1 MKNFCLNTTLALICL
16 LAASAAPSWAEGGR
30 VDFTAPFAFSVGTVQ
45 LPAGDYHITAYA
57 EGGAIFVTGTGN
69 PSAATAI
76 MYPLH
81 SGNPTEKASI
91 RFTRRGGKYIL
102 MAVGM
107 ETGQTFELANPR

>member
-1 MKNFCLNTTLALICL
+1 MKNFCLNTTLALVCL
-16 LAASAAPSWAEGGR
+16 LAASAAPSWAESGR
-30 VDFTAPFAFSVGTVQ
+30 VDFTAPFAFNVGSVQ

-57 EGGAIFVTGTGN
+57 EGGAIFVIGKGSPN
-69 PSAATAI
+69 AATAI

-91 RFTRRGGKYIL
+91 RFTLRGGKYTL

-107 ETGQTFELANPR
+107 ETGQTFELADQR